1 MLYTPAMNATAEE
14 LGFTTPTALIAAP
27 DPMTPLSDAD
37 VEKQLSDA
45 IRQKALVHVDVLSE
59 MMYERAIQPETS
71 ARTMLDTIETNIKLA
86 GLSAKR
92 AAEEN
97 AGAGVSI
104 TINIPSQVA
113 SAPNRVITV
122 QAEQPVEILA
132 DATAT

>member
-1 MLYTPAMNATAEE
+1 MNATAEE
-14 LGFTTPTALIAAP
+14 LGFTTPVPLIAGQ

-37 VEKQLSDA
+37 VEKQLSEA

-59 MMYERAIQPETS
+59 MMYARAIQPETS
-71 ARTMLDTIETNIKLA
+71 ARTLLDTIETNIKLA

-104 TINIPSQVA
+104 TINIPSQIA

-122 QAEQPVEILA
+122 QAEQPTELLA
-132 DATAT
+132 DAPAT